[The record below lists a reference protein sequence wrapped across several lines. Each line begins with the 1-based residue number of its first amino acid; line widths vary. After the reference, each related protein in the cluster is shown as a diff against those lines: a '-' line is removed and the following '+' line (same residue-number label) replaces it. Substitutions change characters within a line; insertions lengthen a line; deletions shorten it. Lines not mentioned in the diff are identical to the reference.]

1 MTEYVL
7 CVNLLENECL
17 LKTQISEFLPYSQI
31 CTRNVLKAL
40 FKCLCLLIITG
51 NWIIVFNFH
60 KGVTDQQVSPLSTVS
75 WNSSHQST
83 EQKVVSAFLC
93 K

>member
-1 MTEYVL
+1 MTLFMTEDVL

-51 NWIIVFNFH
+51 N
-60 KGVTDQQVSPLSTVS
+60 
-75 WNSSHQST
+75 
-83 EQKVVSAFLC
+83 
-93 K
+93 